1 MKQVSIRDVAR
12 KAGVSTATVSHV
24 INNTRFVREETRA
37 LVLKS
42 IEELHYYPNSTARS
56 FKTKK
61 HNLIAFI
68 VPDISNAYFAALIEA
83 IESVIAQD
91 GYKLLIV
98 NTQQEKDL
106 ELENLQALSNGI
118 ADGFILASTFSRYD
132 QIEDLVPNNLPIIL
146 IDRTLSGAP
155 YDSAVISS
163 RRAMNAGIQYLI
175 QKGHTKIGYLT
186 AEPRISTTKERINA
200 YREAMMQNDLPSES
214 FVGTTLKMNHL
225 TDRDLDFF
233 LCQGCTAL
241 TLSNNVLAI
250 ETKILLD
257 RRGIKSPQELELL
270 GFRESNQIQYGL
282 DSMNLINQPVDE
294 LGRQTGQRLLARLK
308 HPEIPLK
315 HIVLQAS
322 FCPRSILS
330 SGKNQK

>member
-1 MKQVSIRDVAR
+1 MKKVSIRDVAR

-37 LVLKS
+37 LVLKT

-56 FKTKK
+56 FKTGK

-68 VPDISNAYFAALIEA
+68 VPDISNAYFATLIEA
-83 IESVIAQD
+83 TESVIAQE

-98 NTQQEKDL
+98 NTRQDKRL

-118 ADGFILASTFSRYD
+118 VDGFILASTFSRYD
-132 QIEDLVPNNLPIIL
+132 QMEDLIPSNLPIIL
-146 IDRTLSGAP
+146 IDRTPSGAP

-163 RRAMNAGIQYLI
+163 RQAMNAGIQHLI
-175 QKGHTKIGYLT
+175 QKGHTRIGYLT

-200 YREAMMQNDLPSES
+200 YREAMLQNHLSAEP
-214 FVGTTLKMNHL
+214 FIGTTPKINHL
-225 TDRDLDFF
+225 TDEDLDFF
-233 LCQGCTAL
+233 LNQGCTAL

-282 DSMNLINQPVDE
+282 NEMNLINQPVDE
-294 LGRQTGQRLLARLK
+294 LGRQAGQQLLARLK
-308 HPEIPLK
+308 HSEPLLQ

-322 FCPRSILS
+322 FYPCSI
-330 SGKNQK
+330 